1 MNLPAIL
8 ELCFPGTRRHG
19 AARSPVAVAAVLL
32 VAALLAGCGAG
43 SVAPQQNPPA
53 PNSGQQATANYSGV
67 APASA
72 DVQAFKVAFWDNVS
86 AQNRCGSCH
95 VQNNQQP
102 SFARNDDINLAYQA
116 AQAIV
121 DLGNPAGSRV
131 VAKVGSGHHCW
142 LSSNQAC
149 ADAMTNW
156 VRNWAGTSAG
166 GGGGAQAVALQAPP
180 VIEPGQSR
188 TFPADATLFGST
200 VHPLLRQYCAR
211 CHSPS
216 AASPQAP
223 YFAQANVGQSYEA
236 AKAKI
241 NLDQPQLSRF
251 YTRLKEEFHHC
262 WNNSCDQSAAEML
275 AQLQAFQRG
284 VPLTTIDPSFVL
296 SKALTLYDGTVAS
309 GGTRAE
315 TGLIAKFEFKTGTG
329 TVAYDT
335 SGVEPA
341 VNLNF
346 SGDVQWVGGWGVR
359 VANRGKLQGTT
370 TGSRKL
376 LQRIRTTGE
385 YTVEAWVA
393 PANVTQED
401 AYIVGYS
408 GGAMA
413 RNFTLAQNLYD
424 YEFMNRS
431 STTGANGTPMVR
443 TPSAQE
449 IAQATLQ
456 HVVLTYGPIDGR
468 RIYVNGRLVSAAD
481 AQRGGNINDWDD
493 TFALVLGNEVSGD
506 RPWSGIIKMVALY
519 DRQLAQSAITTNFE
533 AGVGERYYLLFNV
546 EQIVNVP
553 KSYVMFEVSQFDSYG
568 YLFDKPAFISLD
580 PAARPGSI
588 ALKGMRIGM
597 NGAES
602 KAGQSY
608 VPLNVTIS
616 DAGYNSTSGFR
627 LSPVGA
633 VLPLEKGPA
642 YDQFFLTFEQL
653 GTRTNVRTD
662 PVPVAPA
669 PVNVARASEIGV
681 RSFERVN
688 ATLSTIMGVP
698 TSQTAVATLF
708 GNVKQSLP
716 TTENFI
722 GFVSSHQTAV
732 AQLAIQYCAV
742 MIDDPGLRSAFFGS
756 ANFGTSLDAAGRTA
770 VADKLVERV
779 LNNGT
784 TPLANQPDPAVVRA
798 ELTTLMS
805 NLQGRGATAATA
817 AKAACA
823 AVAGSAGM
831 LVH

>member
-1 MNLPAIL
+1 MNLLAIL
-8 ELCFPGTRRHG
+8 ELCFPGARHRRAVRSPALVTATLLG
-19 AARSPVAVAAVLL
+19 AAL
-32 VAALLAGCGAG
+32 VAGCGAG
-43 SVAPQQNPPA
+43 GVTPQQNPPA
-53 PNSGQQATANYSGV
+53 PSSGQQATANYNGV

-72 DVQAFKVAFWDNVS
+72 AVQAFKVAFWDNVS

-102 SFARNDDINLAYQA
+102 SFARNDDINLAYQS
-116 AQAIV
+116 AQTIV
-121 DLGNPAGSRV
+121 DLGNPSASRV

-142 LSSNQAC
+142 LSSSQAC

-156 VRNWAGTSAG
+156 IRNWAGTG
-166 GGGGAQAVALQAPP
+166 GGGGTQAVALQAPP

-188 TFPADATLFGST
+188 TFPADAALFGST

-211 CHSPS
+211 CHAPT
-216 AASPQAP
+216 AAQPQAP
-223 YFAQANVGQSYEA
+223 YFAQANVGQAYEA

-251 YTRLKEEFHHC
+251 YVRLKEEFHHC

-284 VPLTTIDPSFVL
+284 VPLTTIDASYVL

-359 VANRGKLQGTT
+359 VSNRGKLQGTT

-376 LQRIRTTGE
+376 LQRVRTTGE
-385 YTVEAWVA
+385 YSVEAWIA

-401 AYIVGYS
+401 AHVVGYS

-456 HVVLTYGPIDGR
+456 HVVLTYGPVDGR

-481 AQRGGNINDWDD
+481 AQRGGNLNDWDD

-519 DRQLAQSAITTNFE
+519 DRQMAPSAITTNFE

-546 EQIVNVP
+546 EQIVGVP
-553 KSYVMFEVSQFDSYG
+553 KSYVMFEVSQLDSYG

-580 PAARPGSI
+580 PNARPGSI
-588 ALKGMRIGM
+588 ALKGLRIGM
-597 NGAES
+597 NGAEP

-608 VPLNVTIS
+608 VPLDLTIT
-616 DAGYNSTSGFR
+616 DAGYNATSGFR

-633 VLPLEKGPA
+633 VVPLEKGPA

-653 GTRTNVRTD
+653 GTRTNVRTA

-669 PVNVARASEIGV
+669 PVNVPRASEIGV

-688 ATLSTIMGVP
+688 ATLSALTGVP

-708 GNVKQSLP
+708 GNVRQSLP

-742 MIDDPGLRSAFFGS
+742 MIDDPTMRAAFFGP
-756 ANFGTSLDAAGRTA
+756 ANFGTTLDANGRTA
-770 VADKLVERV
+770 LADRLVERV
-779 LNNGT
+779 LNNGA

-798 ELTTLMS
+798 ELTTLMAS
-805 NLQGRGATAATA
+805 LQGRGATAATA